1 MKLKEDHKK
10 LLESLILLIGIF
22 IFVIIIKNYFKP
34 FLWIVIIFVLSS
46 PLYNIFTKLKIS
58 KKIAATL
65 SLLILN
71 IFVFLFIYYLGR
83 NIFEIINNI
92 YISNINIVNK
102 FLLDITELLE
112 SIIGNINISKEAVKI
127 FHPKIITA
135 GALTTGEGI
144 ISYFIGNICS
154 FFILTDKDKL
164 KVYMNR
170 LIPKNIL
177 KRINKGSNN
186 IKSIISIQ
194 IILVLISTLIII
206 IGFIILNIKNSFIL
220 GVICGILDLLPYVG
234 TIIVFIPIIIYNIIV
249 KDYLIAFG
257 LICLYILVQVIRE
270 ILEAKLLSNKF
281 NVHPLI
287 IFLSIYIGIKVF
299 GILGII
305 IGPLYSMMVRDI
317 FCEDQEIDG
326 GR

>member
-1 MKLKEDHKK
+1 MKLKEDQKK
-10 LLESLILLIGIF
+10 LLESLIVLLGIF
-22 IFVIIIKNYFKP
+22 IFVIIIRNYFKP
-34 FLWIVIIFVLSS
+34 FLWIIIIFVLSS

-58 KKIAATL
+58 KKISATL
-65 SLLILN
+65 SLLFLN
-71 IFVFLFIYYLGR
+71 IIVFLFIYYLGR
-83 NIFEIINNI
+83 NIFELVNNI
-92 YISNINIVNK
+92 YISNINIMNK
-102 FLLDITELLE
+102 FLLDISEVLE
-112 SIIGNINISKEAVKI
+112 SIIGNINISGEAVKLL
-127 FHPKIITA
+127 HPRVITA
-135 GALTTGEGI
+135 GAFNVGEGI

-164 KVYMNR
+164 IGYMNR
-170 LIPKNIL
+170 IIPRNL
-177 KRINKGSNN
+177 FKRINKGSHN

-206 IGFIILNIKNSFIL
+206 VGFIIFNIKNSFIL

-317 FCEDQEIDG
+317 FCED
-326 GR
+326 

>member
-10 LLESLILLIGIF
+10 LIEALVLLLI
-22 IFVIIIKNYFKP
+22 IFVFVVLIRSYFKP
-34 FLWIVIIFVLSS
+34 FLWIVIIFILSS
-46 PLYNIFTKLKIS
+46 PLYNIFTKLKIG
-58 KKIAATL
+58 KKISATL
-65 SLLILN
+65 SLLVLN
-71 IFVFLFIYYLGR
+71 ISVILIIYYLGR
-83 NIFEIINNI
+83 NIFDLVNNI
-92 YISNINIVNK
+92 YNSNINMINE
-102 FLLDITELLE
+102 LLNEFNTILE
-112 SIIGNINISKEAVKI
+112 SILGNVDISSEAMNL
-127 FHPKIITA
+127 FHPRILTE

-144 ISYFIGNICS
+144 ISYFIGNVCS
-154 FFILTDKDKL
+154 FFILVDKEKIIY
-164 KVYMNR
+164 YMNR
-170 LIPKNIL
+170 LVPQNAL
-177 KRINKGSNN
+177 RRINNGGKN

-194 IILVLISTLIII
+194 AILILISTLIII
-206 IGFIILNIKNSFIL
+206 IGFMILGIKNSFIL

-257 LICLYILVQVIRE
+257 LICLYLLVQIVRE

-299 GILGII
+299 GMIGIF

-317 FCEDQEIDG
+317 FCGD
-326 GR
+326 